1 MSKKFIINEML
12 TNNIHLGHRKN
23 LLDQS
28 MKKFIIN
35 INKKI
40 SIINLEVTLKSL
52 KNISLIL
59 KNAKKNNK
67 KILIVCVEKKTI
79 KIIKSASKKINMPFV
94 CKRWLGGTF
103 TNFRTLKTTINNINY
118 LKMIIDNN
126 NAKIKKKKKEMYK
139 KKFKKSMS
147 FLEGLIN
154 MKNLPEYLFVINVK
168 KNKNALEEAKKMNIS
183 TIGLVDTN
191 NSTKNIDYIIPG
203 NDDSYKSIFFFI
215 KKIVEIINN
224 AK

>member
-1 MSKKFIINEML
+1 MNKEFIINEML
-12 TNNIHLGHRKN
+12 TNNIHLGHKKN
-23 LLDQS
+23 LLNQS

-40 SIINLEVTLKSL
+40 DIINLEITLKSL
-52 KNISLIL
+52 KNISYIL
-59 KNAKKNNK
+59 KNVKKNNK

-103 TNFRTLKTTINNINY
+103 TNFKTLKTTVNNINY
-118 LKMIIDNN
+118 LKMMIDDNES
-126 NAKIKKKKKEMYK
+126 KIKKKKKEIYK

-154 MKNLPEYLFVINVK
+154 MKDLPEYLFVINVK

-215 KKIVEIINN
+215 KKIVKIINYV
-224 AK
+224 

>member
-1 MSKKFIINEML
+1 MNKNININEML
-12 TNNIHLGHRKN
+12 TNNVHLGHRKN
-23 LLDQS
+23 LLNQS

-40 SIINLEVTLKSL
+40 NIINLEITLKSL
-52 KNISLIL
+52 KNISFIL

-103 TNFRTLKTTINNINY
+103 TNFKTLKTTVNNINY
-118 LKMIIDNN
+118 LKMIIDDNN
-126 NAKIKKKKKEMYK
+126 SKIKKKKKEIYK
-139 KKFKKSMS
+139 KKFNKSMS

-215 KKIVEIINN
+215 KKIVEIINDV
-224 AK
+224 

>member
-1 MSKKFIINEML
+1 MNKKFIINEML
-12 TNNIHLGHRKN
+12 TNNIHLGHKKN
-23 LLDQS
+23 LLNQC

-40 SIINLEVTLKSL
+40 DIINLEITLKSL
-52 KNISLIL
+52 KNISYVL
-59 KNAKKNNK
+59 KNIKKNNK

-79 KIIKSASKKINMPFV
+79 KIIKSASEKINMPFV

-103 TNFRTLKTTINNINY
+103 TNFRTLKTTVNNVNY
-118 LKMIIDNN
+118 LKIMIDDNES
-126 NAKIKKKKKEMYK
+126 KIKKKKKEIYK

-154 MKNLPEYLFVINVK
+154 MKDLPEYLFVINVK

-215 KKIVEIINN
+215 EKIVKIINN
-224 AK
+224 V

>member
-1 MSKKFIINEML
+1 MNKKFIINKML
-12 TNNIHLGHRKN
+12 TNNVHLGHKKN

-35 INKKI
+35 INKKTH
-40 SIINLEVTLKSL
+40 IINLEITLKSIKNISFIL
-52 KNISLIL
+52 KNI
-59 KNAKKNNK
+59 KKNNK
-67 KILIVCVEKKTI
+67 KFLIVCVEKKTT
-79 KIIKSASKKINMPFV
+79 KIIRAASEKINMPFV

-103 TNFRTLKTTINNINY
+103 TNFKTLKITVNSINY
-118 LKMIIDNN
+118 LKMIIDDDNS
-126 NAKIKKKKKEMYK
+126 KIKKKKKEIYK

-147 FLEGLIN
+147 FIEGLIN
-154 MKNLPEYLFVINVK
+154 MKTLPEYLFVINVK
-168 KNKNALEEAKKMNIS
+168 KNKNAIKEAKKMNIT
-183 TIGLVDTN
+183 TIGIVDTN

-224 AK
+224 A